1 MQGGDDS
8 SSDTSSDSGEDDEEL
23 ERAAALADF
32 AQVVSTPRDYDGVLQ
47 CVQRLRRAGVGVE
60 LHELRESFSANFP
73 LTEGTL
79 LPRYCHATRIR
90 MRVAFCPPP
99 LSCRPAAPSPVATP
113 PHSFHSP
120 S

>member
-1 MQGGDDS
+1 MHGGDDS
-8 SSDTSSDSGEDDEEL
+8 SSDSSSDSGEEGEEL

-32 AQVVSTPRDYDGVLQ
+32 AQVASTPRDYDGVLQ

-79 LPRYCHATRIR
+79 LSPPSIHTPVRGHDRAMLCVGIIPPRQCVCLGSRALALLYD
-90 MRVAFCPPP
+90 
-99 LSCRPAAPSPVATP
+99 
-113 PHSFHSP
+113 
-120 S
+120 